1 MFLCGIVALA
11 SASFQQ
17 PAEHSRTASAVGVYA
32 THKVTSRHLN
42 NTRDIQVLLPQG
54 YENEAKTRYPVL
66 YMHDSQ
72 NIFDG
77 RTSYIP
83 NQEWRVDETSR
94 ALARAGLV
102 QKLIIVGIPNMGIDR
117 ANEYLPTRAKMGRP
131 GEEEEVGGRAD
142 LYGQF
147 LIEEVKPLIDSTY
160 RTKTGPADTGLCG
173 SSFGGI
179 ITLHLGMTR
188 PDVFGR
194 LGVVSP
200 SLWWDGGLMQKR
212 IEQHKFPWKVK
223 MWLDMGTQ
231 EGDGAIRARAFEK
244 SLIAKGMKPKKDFIY
259 FEEEGGQHNE
269 AAWARRFGEILL
281 FLFPAK

>member
-17 PAEHSRTASAVGVYA
+17 PAESVRIESAVGTYA
-32 THKVTSRHLN
+32 VKSVNSRHLN
-42 NTRDIQVLLPQG
+42 NTRDITVLFPEG
-54 YENEAKTRYPVL
+54 YEKDTSVRYPVL

-72 NIFDG
+72 NIFNG
-77 RTSYIP
+77 KTSYIP
-83 NQEWRVDETSR
+83 NQEWKVDETSR
-94 ALARAGLV
+94 AMARAGLV

-117 ANEYLPTRAKMGRP
+117 ANEYLPTRAKFGRQ
-131 GEEEEVGGRAD
+131 GEEEVGGKAD
-142 LYGQF
+142 LYGKF
-147 LIEEVKPLIDSTY
+147 LIEEVKPLIDSTF
-160 RTKTGPADTGLCG
+160 RTKKGPGDTGLCG

-200 SLWWDGGLMQKR
+200 SLWWDNGVMQKR
-212 IEQHKFPWKVK
+212 IEQHKFPWKVR
-223 MWLDMGTQ
+223 MWMDMGTQ

-244 SLIAKGMKPKKDFIY
+244 TLMAKGMKPKKDFIY

-281 FLFPAK
+281 FLFPTK

>member
-17 PAEHSRTASAVGVYA
+17 PPEPARIDSAVGTYA
-32 THKVTSRHLN
+32 VKSVTSRHLN
-42 NTRDIQVLLPQG
+42 NTRDITVLLPEG
-54 YENEAKTRYPVL
+54 YEKDTSVRYPVL

-72 NIFDG
+72 NIFNG
-77 RTSYIP
+77 KTSYIP
-83 NQEWRVDETSR
+83 NQEWKVDETSR
-94 ALARAGLV
+94 AMARAGLV

-117 ANEYLPTRAKMGRP
+117 ANEYLPTRAKFGRQ
-131 GEEEEVGGRAD
+131 GEEEVGGKAD
-142 LYGQF
+142 LYGKF
-147 LIEEVKPLIDSTY
+147 LIEEVKPLIDSTF
-160 RTKTGPADTGLCG
+160 RTKKGPGDTGLCG

-179 ITLHLGMTR
+179 ISLHLGMTR

-200 SLWWDGGLMQKR
+200 SLWWDNGVMQKR
-212 IEQHKFPWKVK
+212 IEQQKFPWKVR
-223 MWLDMGTQ
+223 MWMDMGTQ

-244 SLIAKGMKPKKDFIY
+244 TLIAKGMKPKKDFIY